1 MKKTHTLKQL
11 ITIAMTIIV
20 LFLIL
25 TMVLV
30 FNASSSI
37 INKHTSAVGGATLNY
52 YRAQLDSTLE
62 RVDSFCKNTVSEQL
76 AAVDQAEDEVDL
88 YRWKV
93 DMGSTLSSVVSL
105 SDNLYFS
112 MAVTERDGQTLTVV
126 RSRCSSMSHSD
137 ALQDCL
143 TDMAADSDIPGDRW
157 VWLKIDGAWYLTR
170 LYRYADSFCA
180 VCVDS
185 SVLSMAEA
193 DEDGLYLFCRQNGH
207 EIAYNTAV
215 QQALADAPHAQSEI
229 SINSHAYSI
238 LSTDTMLGDFSI
250 HCLVSSATSDMGRY
264 LMQQGFVLLAFCLA
278 MLFCFSLLIRFTTA
292 AFSTLNQA
300 CTQVTDGDL
309 STEITRNGRFTEENQ
324 IYSAFN
330 NMIRQIKELR
340 IDLYEQALHAQRS
353 KLGFLRMQIKSH
365 FFVNCLTVIHS
376 LAMVGNTAL
385 IQEFALCLAD
395 YFRYLG
401 SGFSDT
407 VRFGSELLHLHNF
420 VKLQQI
426 RYPNRITYHHKS
438 DPKLASFELL
448 PMIPHTFV
456 ENVFKHALWGSVNI
470 ELSIEARAGENGGMW
485 LEIRDNGPG
494 FTEEQ
499 LITLNAPCTTPQNT
513 SGTGI
518 ANTKERLHLFY
529 AGRSVV
535 QFENHPEGGAIVRV
549 FFPDVHET
557 EAAE

>member
-11 ITIAMTIIV
+11 ITIAMTIIL
-20 LFLIL
+20 LFLVL
-25 TMVLV
+25 TMILV
-30 FNASSSI
+30 FSASSSI
-37 INKHTSAVGGATLNY
+37 INKHTSAVGSATLNY

-62 RVDSFCKNTVSEQL
+62 RVDTFCKNTVSEQL
-76 AAVDQAEDEVDL
+76 SAVDQAEDEVDL

-93 DMGSTLSSVVSL
+93 DMGSTLSAAVSL
-105 SDNLYFS
+105 SENLYFS
-112 MAVTERDGQTLTVV
+112 MAVTEHEGKALTVV

-137 ALQDCL
+137 ALQAYL
-143 TDMAADSDIPGDRW
+143 TEMAANPDMPGDLW
-157 VWLKIDGAWYLTR
+157 VWLEIDGAWYLTR
-170 LYRYADSFCA
+170 LYRYGSDFCA

-207 EIAYNTAV
+207 DIAYNTAV
-215 QQALADAPHAQSEI
+215 QQALSADAAADEI
-229 SINSHAYSI
+229 LVNGHTYSS
-238 LSTDTMLGDFSI
+238 LSTNTMLGDFSI

-264 LMQQGFVLLAFCLA
+264 LMQQGFVLLVFCLA
-278 MLFCFSLLIRFTTA
+278 MLFCFSLLIRFATA
-292 AFSTLNQA
+292 AFSTLDQA
-300 CTQVTDGDL
+300 CAQVTEGDL
-309 STEITRNGRFTEENQ
+309 STEITRTGHFTEENQ
-324 IYSAFN
+324 IYNAFN

-426 RYPNRITYHHKS
+426 RYPDRITYHYKS

-499 LITLNAPCTTPQNT
+499 LVTLNAPCTTPQNT

-549 FFPDVHET
+549 FFPEVHET